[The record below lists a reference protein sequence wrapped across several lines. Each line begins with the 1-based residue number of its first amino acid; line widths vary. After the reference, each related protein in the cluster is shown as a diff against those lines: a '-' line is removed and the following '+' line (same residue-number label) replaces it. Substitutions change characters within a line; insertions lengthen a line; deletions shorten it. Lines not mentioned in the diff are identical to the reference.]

1 MRRSGCQPFR
11 SYSSK
16 NGICLNCEGRS
27 ARQQQLIVKDARRP
41 PRRVTLTVPTCKPLV
56 AYDHLYLAQTPADPP
71 ELLRFGFHEKVSRKR
86 TGSNFTIVALRA
98 SPAPQV
104 SYPRTYCL
112 RAEIR
117 SLPSCAAILKPY
129 GHSINRGNTGRGD
142 SAPPTRKGT
151 ARWATA
157 LRSAV
162 GGRQAHRGPTGTGTD
177 GSRSTGTARQGKTGR
192 RLSCPRGWTSSA
204 SLFCPHV
211 EAAFRVPPPPRG
223 YSLRFELAQIRQ
235 ERSWICIWWKA
246 SSRSRCAN
254 SCSCRVKGWDLIWCQ
269 RVRVDL

>member
-98 SPAPQV
+98 SPAPTGKLSPYILPPRRDPQPAIMRRYTKALWTQHKSWKHWTRRFSASNAQRNCSVGDRSQV
-104 SYPRTYCL
+104 CGR
-112 RAEIR
+112 RA
-117 SLPSCAAILKPY
+117 A
-129 GHSINRGNTGRGD
+129 
-142 SAPPTRKGT
+142 SAP
-151 ARWATA
+151 WAHRHGHGWQPLNGHGEA
-157 LRSAV
+157 
-162 GGRQAHRGPTGTGTD
+162 GKNRQAI
-177 GSRSTGTARQGKTGR
+177 
-192 RLSCPRGWTSSA
+192 
-204 SLFCPHV
+204 
-211 EAAFRVPPPPRG
+211 
-223 YSLRFELAQIRQ
+223 ELP
-235 ERSWICIWWKA
+235 
-246 SSRSRCAN
+246 
-254 SCSCRVKGWDLIWCQ
+254 
-269 RVRVDL
+269 